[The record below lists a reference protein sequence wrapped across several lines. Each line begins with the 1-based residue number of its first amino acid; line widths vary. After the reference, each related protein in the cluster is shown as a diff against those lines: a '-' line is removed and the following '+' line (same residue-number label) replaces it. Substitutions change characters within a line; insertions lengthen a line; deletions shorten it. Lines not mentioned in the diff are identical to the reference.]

1 MQAKTATNPKPL
13 HFGLI
18 MVIYLCGIFMGAI
31 DTSVV
36 TPART
41 VIQNG
46 LGVGD
51 QTGIWMITIYTLAYA
66 SSIPIMGK
74 LADRLGR
81 KTIYLICIILFGT
94 GSLLAGL
101 SQYIGHFGFF
111 LMARAIQ
118 AIGGG
123 GIMPIASAEFGTTF
137 PEDKRGMALGW
148 SAASTGLPL
157 LSAVLWA
164 APF

>member
-51 QTGIWMITIYTLAYA
+51 QTGIWMIDL
-66 SSIPIMGK
+66 PGGV
-74 LADRLGR
+74 GR
-81 KTIYLICIILFGT
+81 
-94 GSLLAGL
+94 
-101 SQYIGHFGFF
+101 
-111 LMARAIQ
+111 
-118 AIGGG
+118 
-123 GIMPIASAEFGTTF
+123 
-137 PEDKRGMALGW
+137 
-148 SAASTGLPL
+148 GLPHGRQQHHGFYPQ
-157 LSAVLWA
+157 
-164 APF
+164 APEKD

>member
-66 SSIPIMGK
+66 SSIPIMGYGPGHGRR
-74 LADRLGR
+74 RLRHRHCCRRFSGKR
-81 KTIYLICIILFGT
+81 
-94 GSLLAGL
+94 
-101 SQYIGHFGFF
+101 HF
-111 LMARAIQ
+111 R
-118 AIGGG
+118 
-123 GIMPIASAEFGTTF
+123 
-137 PEDKRGMALGW
+137 R
-148 SAASTGLPL
+148 
-157 LSAVLWA
+157 LWA
-164 APF
+164 SELGLYLFYQYTDISLYYYLRVHLFTQYQD